1 MIFRLLKP
9 PPQSIYV
16 LINASFFVFFFFGSN
31 NKMKMKK
38 LLTVLTGIIETF
50 CVGNIIVGW
59 SSMNFILT
67 KEGYFGSNCN
77 MTDTQVQN
85 QSSKNGIC
93 PNQQFNLELVYTL
106 ALSLSAV
113 ITVAGG
119 SLLDRYGTLFVR
131 NLATIMLA
139 VCCTLVAFSSPKT
152 SWLLYPAMIG
162 LATSGLFFYITNL
175 QIANLFPRIRGTVV
189 SIINGAVGA
198 SLVVFT
204 IAQTAYENGVSL
216 RTIFI
221 FMAFL
226 SLPMLLRSYF
236 LMPKKVVPYNVPNNY
251 SYGVKG
257 CKKEN
262 IAEDEHLLQE
272 QCCEET
278 VDTCFE
284 DNISDMSFKTCLLDV
299 LYIFGTLSFVVQWV
313 RVTVFVELLNAW
325 LQYLIPLNPESLN
338 SDITLFGYIQLI
350 AFLLAPF
357 NGAMFDVLYRYFL
370 KRRTIST
377 QQAKYKALAA
387 VFLLS
392 SLASITY
399 SVFTLINSAPLRYAT
414 FVLVVAANTFP
425 PANLSLLLIQCF
437 PMDHFGRL
445 YSLAILGVSVLTTL
459 QYPLFY
465 IGLHYFKGNFFV
477 VNFIMLIVVLITL
490 VQPVLLLK
498 KSKQL

>member
-1 MIFRLLKP
+1 MD
-9 PPQSIYV
+9 
-16 LINASFFVFFFFGSN
+16 
-31 NKMKMKK
+31 
-38 LLTVLTGIIETF
+38 
-50 CVGNIIVGW
+50 
-59 SSMNFILT
+59 FILS

-77 MTDTQVQN
+77 MTYTQVQN
-85 QSSKNGIC
+85 QSSKDGIC

-106 ALSLSAV
+106 SLSLSAV

-131 NLATIMLA
+131 NMATIMFA

-152 SWLLYPAMIG
+152 SWLLYPTMIG
-162 LATSGLFFYITNL
+162 LTTSGLFFYITNL
-175 QIANLFPRIRGTVV
+175 QIANLFPRLRGTVV
-189 SIINGAVGA
+189 NFINGAVGA
-198 SLVVFT
+198 SLVVFA

-226 SLPMLLRSYF
+226 SLPILLRSYF
-236 LMPKKVVPYNVPNNY
+236 LMPKKVVPYHVPNNY

-257 CKKEN
+257 CQKEEN
-262 IAEDEHLLQE
+262 IGEDEHLLQE

-278 VDTCFE
+278 VDTQSE
-284 DNISDMSFKTCLLDV
+284 DNNSDMSLKTCVLNV
-299 LYIFGTLSFVVQWV
+299 LYIFGALSFVVQWF
-313 RVTVFVELLNAW
+313 RVNVFVELLNAW
-325 LQYLIPLNPESLN
+325 LQYLIPQNPESIN
-338 SDITLFGYIQLI
+338 CDISLFGYIQLI
-350 AFLLAPF
+350 AFLLAPL

-370 KRRTIST
+370 KRRIIST

-399 SVFTLINSAPLRYAT
+399 SLFTLINSAPLRYAT

-437 PMDHFGRL
+437 PMDHLGRL

-490 VQPVLLLK
+490 VQPALLLK